1 MKQNKRSDV
10 IIDLSLYYL
19 DDNRYDEC
27 KTLLTMGNNKE
38 AMIAWETGASSFKGS
53 ETQNSY
59 KKLCSELKK

>member
-1 MKQNKRSDV
+1 
-10 IIDLSLYYL
+10 
-19 DDNRYDEC
+19 
-27 KTLLTMGNNKE
+27 MGNNKE